1 MPKLNELVAA
11 VDEPQNAEKQSKA
24 ERAFVRRLDIFLLTF
39 GCISQG
45 MVTYYDRSVMAIL
58 GKPQRLT
65 DNVAR
70 YLDQSNISNAYVS
83 GMKEELGLEGNELN
97 LFTTYFNVAY
107 CIMLIPSQIIM
118 TYVRPSW
125 WLPSVEIVWGVITGL
140 IAITHSA
147 KQIYVLRAFLGLCES
162 AAYPGMITLFMAW
175 YTPTEMAKR
184 IGFYHSC
191 QSVGSMLSGA
201 LQAAII
207 NSLNGSSGL
216 TGWRWLFVVNAI
228 ITVIW
233 GLAGYVMIPDM
244 PNKPNPWAFWFKK
257 RHSEL
262 ALGRLTRTN
271 RIDAKP
277 ISWSG
282 AKRTFTQ
289 WLVYVIAILYI
300 AMVLGT
306 SGADYFNLFLKSVH
320 RSDGSAR
327 WTKTDVNVIPIG
339 GSAITVVF
347 VWVWAY
353 MSDFFRTRWLL
364 IILQAA
370 VALMVAII
378 MSVWTTHPQSTPL
391 SAAYASYFIQRIALG
406 TAPLIWAWLSD
417 LSPTDPEGRTL
428 IVGASIAGYYSISA
442 WSQVL
447 LWPARQAPYLCQD
460 KYGWQS
466 AAALC
471 TLVIVLCVALRIVD
485 VRYLAPERKTDAEI
499 AAVIAEDA
507 DGLEGVDNKL
517 DAESHITPVQ
527 SATEPARK

>member
-1 MPKLNELVAA
+1 MTNLNELVAA

-24 ERAFVRRLDIFLLTF
+24 ERAFVARLDLFLLTF
-39 GCISQG
+39 GCISQ
-45 MVTYYDRSVMAIL
+45 AWF
-58 GKPQRLT
+58 
-65 DNVAR
+65 R
-70 YLDQSNISNAYVS
+70 YLDQANINNAYVS
-83 GMKEELGLEGNELN
+83 GMKEDLHLKGNELN

-140 IAITHSA
+140 IAITHNA
-147 KQIYVLRAFLGLCES
+147 KQVYVLRAFLGLCES
-162 AAYPGMITLFMAW
+162 AAYPGMITLFMSW

-191 QSVGSMLSGA
+191 QSVGQMLSGA

-207 NSLNGSSGL
+207 NSLSGKSGL
-216 TGWRWLFVVNAI
+216 AGWRWLFVVNAI
-228 ITVIW
+228 ITVFW

-244 PNKPNPWAFWFKK
+244 PNKPNPWSFWFK
-257 RHSEL
+257 RVHSEL
-262 ALGRLTRTN
+262 ALGRLARTN
-271 RIDAKP
+271 RVDAKP
-277 ISWSG
+277 ISWAG
-282 AKRTFTQ
+282 ARRTFTN
-289 WLVYVIAILYI
+289 WLVYIIAVLYI

-306 SGADYFNLFLKSVH
+306 SGADYFGLFLKSV
-320 RSDGSAR
+320 RTADGKLR
-327 WTKTDVNVIPIG
+327 WTTTDVNVIPIG

-364 IILQAA
+364 IILQAVIA
-370 VALMVAII
+370 IMVGII
-378 MSVWTTHPQSTPL
+378 MSVWTAHPQSTPL
-391 SAAYASYFIQRIALG
+391 SAAYAAYFIQRIALG

-447 LWPARQAPYLCQD
+447 LWPASQAPYYN
-460 KYGWQS
+460 YGWQS

-471 TLVIVLCVALRIVD
+471 ALVVILCVVLRIVD
-485 VRYLAPERKTDAEI
+485 VRYLAPKRKMDAEI
-499 AAVIAEDA
+499 AAVIAEDE
-507 DGLEGVDNKL
+507 DGLEDADAKL
-517 DAESHITPVQ
+517 DAESHVRRVESTATQNRGTSPTP
-527 SATEPARK
+527 RD